1 METPTLQST
10 TGGSQTKVWIAY
22 FETHAAA
29 KAWAAAHAD
38 EIGRST
44 YITHR

>member
-1 METPTLQST
+1 VETPTLQST
-10 TGGSQTKVWIAY
+10 SGGSSTKVWIAY

-29 KAWAAAHAD
+29 KTWAATHKD
-38 EIGRST
+38 NIGTST